1 MVRQCSSNRMVLK
14 RRRDFMLESHKAV
27 HVIIHV
33 YIHMSTHEK
42 DPCTSCL
49 QGSGSVSPFGDIL
62 SPGASRVLSKSSTRR
77 GS

>member
-1 MVRQCSSNRMVLK
+1 
-14 RRRDFMLESHKAV
+14 MLESHKAV
-27 HVIIHV
+27 HVIIRV

-42 DPCTSCL
+42 DPCTSCS